1 MHLGLVDAS
10 GTLREKRLSA
20 AAAER
25 ALRSGWSFIDAID
38 WWGPDDTVWRS
49 GGSRSNRAIVDVES
63 ARPYP
68 FGDDAAFFLA
78 DFAPPLRDLSPRA
91 RAQDLVKRATASG
104 VEALLAWE
112 FECLVLEPGTGS
124 ADPGD
129 GGQPLLVRADHGV
142 RGRAPVGAG
151 RHARPRAA
159 CPSTTSAP
167 SSVPAASR
175 SPPPPRAPCARP
187 TRPLLAKLYTKA
199 YFARKGRRATF
210 MAQLGPQFPGLGGHP
225 SLSLRST
232 VDGAPVLCDEPG
244 VLSKVGAAAVAGVI
258 ALLPE
263 LLALA
268 APYPNSYRRFGPGN
282 WAPTTATWGVDN
294 YSCALRVVADDP
306 DVGAARAAYSRCRC
320 QPAPLCGAVPR
331 RRPVGHRR
339 AARSSAAGAGAP
351 GRPRPGRCHATAPGP
366 RRGGRALRGQRGG
379 TGSLRLRLR
388 RALRRGPPGR
398 GGGLPSLR
406 LRRGARP
413 LPGPGLSGDGTEH
426 ERSGALVD
434 PDAVRVR
441 AERRAG

>member
-1 MHLGLVDAS
+1 MSASDALHPAGPLAGATTVHLGLVDAS

-49 GGSRSNRAIVDVES
+49 GGSRSNRALVDVES

-91 RAQDLVKRATASG
+91 RTQDLVKRAAACG

-112 FECLVLEPGTGS
+112 FECLVLEPGTGAPTPTMADNRCWSALTMACEDEILAGLVETLSAGGVPVDHLCAELGPGCLELATAPESALRS
-124 ADPGD
+124 AD
-129 GGQPLLVRADHGV
+129 
-142 RGRAPVGAG
+142 
-151 RHARPRAA
+151 
-159 CPSTTSAP
+159 SA
-167 SSVPAASR
+167 
-175 SPPPPRAPCARP
+175 
-187 TRPLLAKLYTKA
+187 LLAKLYTKA
-199 YFARKGRRATF
+199 YFARQGRRATF

-225 SLSLRST
+225 SLSLRSL

-268 APYPNSYRRFGPGN
+268 APNPNSYRRFGPGN
-282 WAPTTATWGVDN
+282 WAPATATWGLDN

-306 DVGAARAAYSRCRC
+306 ASARLELRIPGADVSPHHCAALFLGSALWGIEERLDPPPPVQAPDDGRTHAGAAPLPRDLVEAAERFEAS
-320 QPAPLCGAVPR
+320 A
-331 RRPVGHRR
+331 
-339 AARSSAAGAGAP
+339 AARDLFGSVFVEHYAAARLVEAAA
-351 GRPRPGRCHATAPGP
+351 CH
-366 RRGGRALRGQRGG
+366 RFVSDEERARYLAQ
-379 TGSLRLRLR
+379 
-388 RALRRGPPGR
+388 
-398 GGGLPSLR
+398 
-406 LRRGARP
+406 
-413 LPGPGLSGDGTEH
+413 
-426 ERSGALVD
+426 V
-434 PDAVRVR
+434 
-441 AERRAG
+441 